1 MVELSLR
8 VKTMTSS
15 PTLKLV
21 QIKKQ
26 LQAQGKV
33 ILDFGAGEPDFPTP
47 ENIKNAGME
56 AIQKNFTKYTP
67 TSGIAEL
74 KKAIR
79 ASYLA
84 EQEFD
89 AKDAQ
94 IVVSPGSKYGLFI
107 LLQAVVNPGDDVIVP
122 LPYWVSYPEMV
133 KFCGGAVVFADHLKT
148 DPPFALTAASY
159 ISRCTPRTKAVI
171 VNSPSNPTGKV
182 MAGEELA
189 ELIAF
194 FHKKNILVIVDDCY
208 RKIMYGAGKYPPP
221 LNLVPEAREHVA
233 VVSSLSKTYAMT
245 GWRLGYTIAAEP
257 LAAAMTKI
265 QEHSTSNPCSISQ
278 KAAVEA
284 LAGDQGAVN
293 AMVEEYRRRRDY
305 FAKRVDEIGHIAYAL
320 PDGAFYFF
328 ADFSHYI
335 RLKKF
340 QDDNQLAMDILEKL
354 NIILVPGSAFG
365 APDHLRIS
373 YATSMQDI
381 REGLDKLEAYL
392 HHAS

>member
-1 MVELSLR
+1 MVELSAR

-15 PTLKLV
+15 PTLMLV

-33 ILDFGAGEPDFPTP
+33 ILDFGAGEPDFSTP
-47 ENIKNAGME
+47 ENIKQAGVD

-84 EQEFD
+84 EQEFE

-107 LLQAVVNPGDDVIVP
+107 LLQAVIDPGDEVLVP

-133 KFCGGAVVFADHLKT
+133 KFCGGTVVYADHLKT

-171 VNSPSNPTGKV
+171 VNSPSNPTGMV
-182 MAGEELA
+182 MPGGELA
-189 ELIAF
+189 ALIDF
-194 FHKKNILVIVDDCY
+194 FHKKNVLVIVDDCY
-208 RKIMYGAGKYPPP
+208 RKIMYGEGKYPPP
-221 LNLVPEAREHVA
+221 LTLVPAAREHVA

-245 GWRLGYTIAAEP
+245 GWRLGYTIASEP
-257 LAAAMTKI
+257 LAAAMTKV

-284 LAGDQGAVN
+284 LSGDQGPVR
-293 AMVEEYRRRRDY
+293 AMVEEYRRRREY
-305 FAKRVDEIGHIAYAL
+305 FARRVDEIGHIGYAL

-335 RLKKF
+335 RQKKF
-340 QDDNQLAMDILEKL
+340 LDDNQLAMDILEKL

-381 REGLDKLEAYL
+381 REGLDKLQAYL
-392 HHAS
+392 HHDR

>member
-1 MVELSLR
+1 MIELSSR

-26 LQAQGKV
+26 LQSQGKV

-47 ENIKNAGME
+47 ENIKNAGIA
-56 AIQKNFTKYTP
+56 AIQNNFTKYTP

-74 KKAIR
+74 KKAIQ
-79 ASYLA
+79 ASYQA
-84 EQEFD
+84 EQEYAAQD
-89 AKDAQ
+89 NQ
-94 IVVSPGSKYGLFI
+94 IVVSPGSKYGLFL
-107 LLQAVVNPGDDVIVP
+107 LLQAVIDPGAEVIVP
-122 LPYWVSYPEMV
+122 LPFWVSYPEMV
-133 KFCGGAVVFADHLKT
+133 KFCGGRVVYADHLR
-148 DPPFALTAASY
+148 PERLFELTAESY
-159 ISRCTPRTKAVI
+159 ISKYSSRTRAVI
-171 VNSPSNPTGKV
+171 VNSPSNPTGKI
-182 MAGEELA
+182 MNGDELGK
-189 ELIAF
+189 LIEF
-194 FHKKNILVIVDDCY
+194 FYKKNILVIVDDCY
-208 RKIMYGAGKYPPP
+208 RKIMYTPGKYPSPM
-221 LNLVPEAREHVA
+221 NLVPAAREQVA

-245 GWRLGYTIAAEP
+245 GWRLGYTIAPES

-265 QEHSTSNPCSISQ
+265 QEHSTSNPSSISQ

-284 LAGDQGAVN
+284 LTGDQRTVQ

-305 FAKRVDEIGHIAYAL
+305 FARRVDEIGRITYAL

-335 RLKKF
+335 RNKKF
-340 QDDNQLAMDILEKL
+340 RDDNQLAMDILEKL

-365 APDHLRIS
+365 APNHLRIS

-381 REGLDKLEAYL
+381 QEGLGKLEEYL
-392 HHAS
+392 RGER